1 MKILIFGLP
10 GRGKTTLA
18 KSILKKIEAVH
29 VNADEV
35 RERYDDW
42 DFTIEGRTRQAY
54 RMNYLSDGIVMA
66 GKIAIADFICPTE
79 ATRKE
84 FNADLRIWMD
94 TIDKGRYEDT
104 NKLFEKPLEVDL
116 KITEWSSDN
125 NEKLLKLIKE
135 NI

>member
-1 MKILIFGLP
+1 MK
-10 GRGKTTLA
+10 
-18 KSILKKIEAVH
+18 
-29 VNADEV
+29 
-35 RERYDDW
+35 
-42 DFTIEGRTRQAY
+42 
-54 RMNYLSDGIVMA
+54 YLSDGIVMA

-125 NEKLLKLIKE
+125 DEKLLKLIKE